1 MKLIKRYSN
10 CFVCGDKNQ
19 CGLKVDFFDEQGV
32 TKAEYHASSA
42 FEGYKDVLH
51 GGIISALLDEVMIK
65 AVLARDILA
74 VTGSIEV
81 KFKQPVKI
89 GEKLTLEGKI
99 LEDKGKII
107 TTEGKAFKED
117 KSVAALGYARYVKAD
132 NRMKLLLQESLES

>member
-1 MKLIKRYSN
+1 MELIKRYSN

-32 TKAEYHASSA
+32 AKAQYQASSV

-65 AVLARDILA
+65 AVLAKDILA
-74 VTGSIEV
+74 VTASIEV

-89 GEKLTLEGKI
+89 GEKLSLEGKI
-99 LEDKGKII
+99 IEDRGRII
-107 TTEGKAFKED
+107 LTEGKVFKED
-117 KSVAALGYARYVKAD
+117 KSIAALGFARYVKAD
-132 NRMKLLLQESLES
+132 EKMKLLLNESLES

>member
-1 MKLIKRYSN
+1 MELIKRYSN

-32 TKAEYHASSA
+32 AKAQYQASSV

-65 AVLARDILA
+65 AVLAKDILA
-74 VTGSIEV
+74 VTASIEV

-89 GEKLTLEGKI
+89 GEKLFLEGKI
-99 LEDKGKII
+99 IEDRGRII
-107 TTEGKAFKED
+107 TTEGKVFKED
-117 KSVAALGYARYVKAD
+117 QSIAALGFARYVKAD
-132 NRMKLLLQESLES
+132 QKMKLVLSESLES

>member
-1 MKLIKRYSN
+1 MQLIKRYSN

-32 TKAEYHASSA
+32 AKAQYQASSD

-65 AVLARDILA
+65 AVLAKDILA
-74 VTGSIEV
+74 VTASIEI
-81 KFKQPVKI
+81 KFKQSVKI

-99 LEDKGKII
+99 LEHRGRII
-107 TTEGKAFKED
+107 FTEGKVFKED
-117 KSVAALGYARYVKAD
+117 QSIAALGFARYVKAD
-132 NRMKLLLQESLES
+132 EKMKLLLQESLES